1 MATMRIAHISD
12 LHVLAMDGVPAGRF
26 FNKRFTGYVNLKL
39 KRQHVHRSHTV
50 VALLREIRRQNPE
63 HVVITGDLTNLA
75 LEPEFEAVRE
85 MLEQELGFD
94 PSRVSVV
101 PGNHDLYTRGAQRDQ
116 RFTRYFAPYVTS
128 DLPLLA
134 ANIPLGPYPFVRL
147 RENVA
152 IIGLSSAVPR
162 LPLVA
167 AGELGALQSA
177 ALREILAN
185 EEVKKRT
192 PVFLLHH
199 PPRNPDSVV
208 KTALEGLWDAA
219 ALTSMSNHLAR
230 GLLLHG
236 HLHRRIHRSHI
247 TLGGTLDSVGAT
259 SASLHHEHAD
269 RMAGFNTYDIDRSG
283 AIEKI
288 SSCVYD
294 PEHGTFSVRAVPE
307 APGASAAS

>member
-1 MATMRIAHISD
+1 
-12 LHVLAMDGVPAGRF
+12 MDGVSAGRF
-26 FNKRFTGYVNLKL
+26 FNKRFTGYMNLKL

-50 VALLREIRRQNPE
+50 VALLREIRRQNPD

-75 LEPEFEAVRE
+75 LEPEFEAVRD
-85 MLEQELGFD
+85 MLDKELGFE
-94 PSRVSVV
+94 PTRVSVV
-101 PGNHDLYTRGAQRDQ
+101 PGNHDLYTRGAQRSQ
-116 RFTRYFAPYVTS
+116 RFTRYLAPYVTS
-128 DLPLLA
+128 DLPDLA
-134 ANIPLGPYPFVRL
+134 ATIALGSFPFVRL
-147 RENVA
+147 RDNVA

-167 AGELGALQSA
+167 SGELGKKQAD
-177 ALREILAN
+177 ALREILAH

-208 KTALEGLWDAA
+208 KTAIEGLWDAA
-219 ALTSMSNHLAR
+219 ALTSMYNHLTR

-236 HLHRRIHRSHI
+236 HLHRRIHRAHP
-247 TLGGTLDSVGAT
+247 TLSGSLDSVGAT

-269 RMAGFNTYDIDRSG
+269 RMAGFNTYDIDGNG

-288 SSCVYD
+288 SSVVFD
-294 PEHGTFSVRAVPE
+294 AEHGTFSVRAVPT
-307 APGASAAS
+307 AA

>member
-1 MATMRIAHISD
+1 MRIAHISD
-12 LHVLAMDGVPAGRF
+12 LHVLSMDGVPGTRF
-26 FNKRFTGYVNLKL
+26 LNKRLTGYMNLKL
-39 KRQHVHRSHTV
+39 KRQHIHRPKTV
-50 VALLREIRRQNPE
+50 VALLREIRRQNPD

-85 MLEQELGFD
+85 MLEKDLAFD

-101 PGNHDLYTRGAQRDQ
+101 PGNHDLYTRGALRSQ

-128 DLPLLA
+128 DLPELA
-134 ANIPLGPYPFVRL
+134 ANIALGPFPYVRL

-167 AGELGALQSA
+167 AGELGALQA
-177 ALREILAN
+177 NALRAILAN
-185 EEVKKRT
+185 DQVKKRT

-199 PPRNPDSVV
+199 PPHNPDSVL

-219 ALTSMSNHLAR
+219 ALSSLSNHLTR

-236 HLHRRIHRSHI
+236 HLHRRIHREHA
-247 TLGGTLDSVGAT
+247 TPGGSLDYVGAT
-259 SASLHHEHAD
+259 SASLHHEHED
-269 RMAGFNTYDIDRSG
+269 RMAGFNTYDIDGASG

-294 PEHGTFSVRAVPE
+294 PEHGTFSVRAIPK
-307 APGASAAS
+307 AA